1 MSGTEL
7 EYSERQ
13 AVVGA
18 ARARLYLILTAV
30 GYSTMGGAFKFV
42 DWNPLVI
49 SAAEKMFAFF
59 CLGIARGSFKMRFSR
74 PVLLGAVCSYA
85 CTTCFVAAN
94 KLTTAAN
101 AIVLQYTNPMF
112 VVLLSWLVLRRR
124 AQRRDILLTAVL
136 MGGIAL
142 FFLDELSPGHLV
154 GNLLALCS
162 GILMAVNTLYARYS
176 GADVI
181 EYGMVSCLLSVGI
194 GAAAVITEPPVVTA
208 VSLVA
213 VVFLGVIS
221 TGIPM
226 ILFAKAAP
234 CTPPVETSILL
245 MLDPVLNPLLVA
257 LLVGEVPGPWALVG
271 AAVVL
276 GGVAAWCWNG
286 RPKKNGKESA

>member
-1 MSGTEL
+1 MGEGYAAGRLDAGGILLSGTEL

-30 GYSTMGGAFKFV
+30 GYSTMGAAFKFV

-124 AQRRDILLTAVL
+124 GCNAEISCSRPCLWEESRFSSWTSCRPDIWWA
-136 MGGIAL
+136 I
-142 FFLDELSPGHLV
+142 
-154 GNLLALCS
+154 
-162 GILMAVNTLYARYS
+162 
-176 GADVI
+176 
-181 EYGMVSCLLSVGI
+181 CLHC
-194 GAAAVITEPPVVTA
+194 AA
-208 VSLVA
+208 
-213 VVFLGVIS
+213 GY
-221 TGIPM
+221 
-226 ILFAKAAP
+226 
-234 CTPPVETSILL
+234 
-245 MLDPVLNPLLVA
+245 
-257 LLVGEVPGPWALVG
+257 
-271 AAVVL
+271 
-276 GGVAAWCWNG
+276 
-286 RPKKNGKESA
+286 

>member
-30 GYSTMGGAFKFV
+30 GYSTMGAAFKFV

-162 GILMAVNTLYARYS
+162 GY
-176 GADVI
+176 
-181 EYGMVSCLLSVGI
+181 
-194 GAAAVITEPPVVTA
+194 
-208 VSLVA
+208 
-213 VVFLGVIS
+213 
-221 TGIPM
+221 
-226 ILFAKAAP
+226 
-234 CTPPVETSILL
+234 
-245 MLDPVLNPLLVA
+245 
-257 LLVGEVPGPWALVG
+257 
-271 AAVVL
+271 
-276 GGVAAWCWNG
+276 
-286 RPKKNGKESA
+286 

>member
-1 MSGTEL
+1 
-7 EYSERQ
+7 
-13 AVVGA
+13 
-18 ARARLYLILTAV
+18 
-30 GYSTMGGAFKFV
+30 
-42 DWNPLVI
+42 
-49 SAAEKMFAFF
+49 
-59 CLGIARGSFKMRFSR
+59 MRFSR

-194 GAAAVITEPPVVTA
+194 GAAAVITEPPGCHGGIFGSCGISGRDIHRDSHDSFCKGR
-208 VSLVA
+208 SLHA
-213 VVFLGVIS
+213 AGGDIYPLDAGS
-221 TGIPM
+221 SAES
-226 ILFAKAAP
+226 FA
-234 CTPPVETSILL
+234 
-245 MLDPVLNPLLVA
+245 
-257 LLVGEVPGPWALVG
+257 GG
-271 AAVVL
+271 AAGGRGARPLGPGGGGCSAGRRCGLVL
-276 GGVAAWCWNG
+276 E
-286 RPKKNGKESA
+286 RTSEKEWQRKCITSMRIAKQQK